1 MEPIS
6 ISVIFHP
13 RLRSLLHP
21 SYRQDGRINR
31 KVSPGTSIKD
41 VVESL
46 RVPHTEVGELLVGG
60 NQIGFT
66 YQVLEG
72 ACIEVL
78 PLAPPVDPGK
88 PTLLR
93 PEPLTALKFMVDV
106 NVAKLGGLLRM
117 AGIDTISRPELRDSD
132 VAAVAVREGRVL
144 LSRDRGL
151 LKRKTVIHG
160 HLIGSQ
166 QPEKQLAEVVYLY
179 GLHDLLQPFSRC
191 MQCNTPL
198 IEVKKSVILD
208 RLEPLTRKYYQAFN
222 LCPSCDKIYWSGS
235 HKERMNQ
242 LLAGLSR
249 YKAM

>member
-1 MEPIS
+1 MEPTG

-13 RLRSLLHP
+13 RLRPLLHP
-21 SYRQDGRINR
+21 SYRQEGRIDR

-46 RVPHTEVGELLVGG
+46 RVPHTEVGQLLVGG
-60 NQIGFT
+60 NQVGFSF
-66 YQVLEG
+66 QVLKG

-78 PLAPPVDPGK
+78 PMMPPVDTGK
-88 PTLLR
+88 STLLC
-93 PEPLTALKFMVDV
+93 PEPLTGIKFMVDV
-106 NVAKLGGLLRM
+106 NVAKLGSLLRM
-117 AGIDTISRPELRDSD
+117 AGIDTISRPELRDPD
-132 VAAVAVREGRVL
+132 VAAVAVREGRIL
-144 LSRDRGL
+144 LSRNRGL

-198 IEVKKSVILD
+198 IVVKKSAILN
-208 RLEPLTRKYYQAFN
+208 RLEPLTRKYYQTFN
-222 LCPSCDKIYWSGS
+222 LCPSCDRIYWSGS

-242 LLAGLSR
+242 LLADLSR
-249 YKAM
+249 